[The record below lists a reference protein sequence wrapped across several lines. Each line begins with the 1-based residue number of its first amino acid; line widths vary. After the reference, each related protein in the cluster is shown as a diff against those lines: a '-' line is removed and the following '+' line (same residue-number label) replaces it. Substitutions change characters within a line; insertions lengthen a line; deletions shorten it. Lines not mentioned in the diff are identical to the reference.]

1 MKSKEQII
9 EKSNQQAHK
18 YRGLLGRKLVDFD
31 IEKNAC
37 TFELNIS
44 KDYCHSV
51 DIVQGGFITAMLDM
65 AMSQP
70 LIVAHFNMTHMSSPE
85 IKLIS

>member
-1 MKSKEQII
+1 
-9 EKSNQQAHK
+9 
-18 YRGLLGRKLVDFD
+18 
-31 IEKNAC
+31 
-37 TFELNIS
+37 
-44 KDYCHSV
+44 
-51 DIVQGGFITAMLDM
+51 MLDM